1 MPPLFGRVGSHAQL
15 RRAEAALHRRAAE
28 TWRKDAPE
36 VGFEISEVAGDV
48 HTVSYLGPKRTA
60 KRLLCLHG
68 FGSASGIY
76 ATSLPLMASRWGAC
90 DAIDMPG
97 CGLSR
102 RDRSW
107 AHLTRSEAENVVTT
121 SMEAWRRAIGN
132 PQLVL
137 VAHSVSAHF
146 ATAYA
151 ERHCDAV
158 DALVLA
164 SPAGLAATSNKATG
178 LIPFVWRNLSPF
190 SLVRAFPET
199 GRRLIEQYVDNRF
212 NDKTQIKS
220 QLADYIYYNVMA
232 SDASLGSK
240 LHSLF
245 LHPPTRG
252 GPQFGINPLEA
263 RLANLDLPIA
273 FVFGDRDWVKDHAAL
288 RLAGRRRDISVAYVS
303 DAGHNLMIDNPR
315 GFADTVLTA
324 VGLQG

>member
-1 MPPLFGRVGSHAQL
+1 MRIAFSRGGSQEQL
-15 RRAEAALHRRAAE
+15 RHAEAALHRCAAE
-28 TWRKDAPE
+28 AWRKDAPE
-36 VGFEISEVAGDV
+36 VGFQISKVAGDV
-48 HTVSYLGPKRTA
+48 HTVSCLGHNRTA

-90 DAIDMPG
+90 YAIDMPG

-107 AHLTRSEAENVVTT
+107 AHLTRRGAENVVTK
-121 SMEAWRRAIGN
+121 SMESWRRAIGN

-137 VAHSVSAHF
+137 VAHSVGAHF

-151 ERHCDAV
+151 EQYYDAV

-164 SPAGLAATSNKATG
+164 SPAGLTGSSNKATG
-178 LIPFVWRNLSPF
+178 LLPFVWRNLSPF

-199 GRRLIEQYVDNRF
+199 GRRVIEQYVDNRF
-212 NDKTQIKS
+212 SDKTRIKS
-220 QLADYIYYNVMA
+220 QLADYIYYNVVA
-232 SDASLGSK
+232 SEASLGSK

-252 GPQFGINPLEA
+252 GPQLGINPLES
-263 RLANLDLPIA
+263 RLANLDVPIA

-288 RLAGRRRDISVAYVS
+288 RLAGLRSDISVAYVS
-303 DAGHNLMIDNPR
+303 DAGHNIMVDNPR
-315 GFADTVLTA
+315 GFSDAVLAA
-324 VGLQG
+324 VEF